1 MSTYTAEQMERRQK
15 SKWMPVQAFLAPV
28 QFFIFF
34 ISLAL
39 IIRFLFTGNGFF
51 IANVSVL
58 IKVFVL
64 WVMAV
69 TGAFWEKDVFGHY
82 AFAKEFWWEDFFST
96 FVLISH
102 SLYVVGLFL
111 HWTEETLAYVALIAY
126 LTYCIN
132 AYQFVRKYVIN
143 RKKLKNGGYTI
154 AGDVPWVSTE
164 R

>member
-1 MSTYTAEQMERRQK
+1 MSTYTPEQMERRQK

-34 ISLAL
+34 VSLAL

-58 IKVFVL
+58 VKVTVL
-64 WVMAV
+64 WIMAV
-69 TGAFWEKDVFGHY
+69 TGAFWEKDVFDHY

-111 HWTEETLAYVALIAY
+111 HWSEPTLAYVALVAY

-143 RKKLKNGGYTI
+143 RRKLKNSGYTI
-154 AGDVPWVSTE
+154 AGDVPWSQTE

>member
-1 MSTYTAEQMERRQK
+1 MSTYTPEQMLRRQK

-28 QFFIFF
+28 QFVIFF

-39 IIRFLFTGNGFF
+39 IIHF
-51 IANVSVL
+51 IATGRGFWIANISVM
-58 IKVFVL
+58 IKVVVL
-64 WVMAV
+64 WIMAV

-102 SLYVVGLFL
+102 TLYVVGFFL
-111 HWTEETLAYVALIAY
+111 KWEEMTLVYIALIAY

-143 RKKLKNGGYTI
+143 RRKLKSHGYTI
-154 AGDVPWVSTE
+154 AGDVPWASGSH
-164 R
+164 